1 MSDAYIL
8 SLDHS
13 SERGKHTKEL
23 LDRVLFNT
31 ILCDVKK
38 HNIKSFSNRLS
49 MLEIMKKIAEQRKK
63 WSYVFED
70 DIQFWNYI
78 GPQRLKSFEKASKNF
93 FYLGACSQLPPEKT
107 DEIILSMPVYRFK
120 NGDSGCCHAFGIT
133 KAGAQLVL
141 EKEKDFD
148 SDVHF
153 DQILSSVFQEEEPLV
168 VMGDNVSYQNADHY
182 GIVFQDR
189 FGFSDNPPE
198 FIPNVSIKLA

>member
-13 SERGKHTKEL
+13 SERGKHTKEI

-31 ILCDVKK
+31 ILCDVKT
-38 HNIKSFSNRLS
+38 HNIKNFSKRLS
-49 MLEIMKKIAEQRKK
+49 MLEIMKKIAAQRKK

-78 GPQRLKSFEKASKNF
+78 GPTRLKSFEKASKNF
-93 FYLGACSQLPPEKT
+93 FYLGACSSSAPEKT
-107 DEIILSMPVYRFK
+107 DKSILEMPVYRFK
-120 NGDSGCCHAFGIT
+120 NGESRCCHAFGIT
-133 KAGAQLVL
+133 KAGAKLVIAK
-141 EKEKDFD
+141 EKEFD

-153 DQILSSVFQEEEPLV
+153 DEILSSIFQKEEPLV
-168 VMGDNVSYQNADHY
+168 VMGDNVSFQNENDY

-189 FGFSDNPPE
+189 IEFSYNPPP
-198 FIPNVSIKLA
+198 FISSTNVTLV